1 MAEKLQPALLN
12 LVCDLYDE
20 VQILL
25 ELRTDHGDVYSAAV
39 SPGKYSATTVIS
51 RPYPRSASTRA
62 TSRPMMPA
70 LFVDSQ
76 KRNRIVDVGST
87 YPKMTTV
94 SVEFRVVMARE
105 FVAVAVVLTAC

>member
-1 MAEKLQPALLN
+1 
-12 LVCDLYDE
+12 
-20 VQILL
+20 
-25 ELRTDHGDVYSAAV
+25 
-39 SPGKYSATTVIS
+39 
-51 RPYPRSASTRA
+51 
-62 TSRPMMPA
+62 MMPA